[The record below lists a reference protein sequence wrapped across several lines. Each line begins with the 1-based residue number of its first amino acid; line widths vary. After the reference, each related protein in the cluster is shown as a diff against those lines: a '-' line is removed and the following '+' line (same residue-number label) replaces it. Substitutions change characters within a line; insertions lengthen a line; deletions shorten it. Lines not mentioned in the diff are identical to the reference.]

1 MHPES
6 PCTPHFDAQYNPPP
20 ANVFLPARELIFM
33 MSPPPC
39 RIIDGITARETRKT
53 LFRFVP
59 RTRSQSSSLFSCA
72 GPKSPMPAL
81 LTRIPTGP
89 SFASVAETSFPTS
102 SARVTSAVCQMTLL
116 VSPRNSSAVAC
127 SLSMSRPQMATPAP
141 SSASFIAIARPMPRL
156 PPVTSAILFVRGPPI
171 SFASFVLL
179 MPTITILLSSGRP
192 FSCKTHLNIQPQGPL
207 CVPYENAP
215 GGLDNIKYL
224 GPCRVTP
231 CRFTCAFP
239 IIPKFYETALYPATA
254 LQVYQT
260 YEQAWSLSEE
270 NGMNRTRRM
279 AGLAIIA
286 ALCLAISGAS
296 SALAQA
302 PAGQDAGAGKQQYTM
317 AEYNAYQAAAA
328 ERNPA
333 QQIKL
338 LDDFVAKYP
347 NSALLIYIYP
357 LYYNAYSQLKNWPKV
372 TEYADKL
379 LALGEKSEAPIR
391 YQAYYARAFAYSN
404 LPPTSQ
410 DVKDQAP
417 KACEAAKAGLK
428 TLGELKK
435 PDNMSEDDFNKQ
447 KQQPAILFSYTLA
460 QCSMIQKDYQ
470 TAIDS
475 YKAVLEKNPDDAI
488 TSYKIGQAYMAMN
501 PPQQMDAFWYF
512 AKAASAKNANQT
524 QATQV
529 KSYLRK
535 LIANYQG
542 GNVCDNLVDAELN
555 ELLQLASTSAERP
568 ASYKLI
574 STADLDAARK
584 DMTIASVIADLKAG
598 GDKAKITWLAAC
610 GLEFPDVP
618 GKLIGVTPGSDAVQ
632 LKVAFVTSDAE
643 FDAKTTPDMDV
654 KVVGQPEAAKLEK
667 DNPVRFTGTLAAY
680 DPDPAFM
687 LHWDKAKVN
696 AEDIPKEKEKKSPTK
711 KRPVTKKPGRG

>member
-1 MHPES
+1 
-6 PCTPHFDAQYNPPP
+6 
-20 ANVFLPARELIFM
+20 
-33 MSPPPC
+33 
-39 RIIDGITARETRKT
+39 
-53 LFRFVP
+53 
-59 RTRSQSSSLFSCA
+59 
-72 GPKSPMPAL
+72 
-81 LTRIPTGP
+81 
-89 SFASVAETSFPTS
+89 
-102 SARVTSAVCQMTLL
+102 
-116 VSPRNSSAVAC
+116 
-127 SLSMSRPQMATPAP
+127 
-141 SSASFIAIARPMPRL
+141 
-156 PPVTSAILFVRGPPI
+156 
-171 SFASFVLL
+171 
-179 MPTITILLSSGRP
+179 
-192 FSCKTHLNIQPQGPL
+192 
-207 CVPYENAP
+207 
-215 GGLDNIKYL
+215 
-224 GPCRVTP
+224 
-231 CRFTCAFP
+231 
-239 IIPKFYETALYPATA
+239 
-254 LQVYQT
+254 
-260 YEQAWSLSEE
+260 
-270 NGMNRTRRM
+270 MNRTPRI

-286 ALCLAISGAS
+286 GLYLAISGAS
-296 SALAQA
+296 NALAQA

-328 ERNPA
+328 EKNPA

-338 LDDFVAKYP
+338 LDDFVTKYP

-357 LYYNAYSQLKNWPKV
+357 LYYNAYSQLKTWPKV
-372 TEYADKL
+372 IEYADKL
-379 LALGEKSEAPIR
+379 LALGEKVEAPIR

-404 LPPTSQ
+404 LLATSPE
-410 DVKDQAP
+410 VKEQAP

-512 AKAASAKNANQT
+512 AKAVSAKNANQT
-524 QATQV
+524 QSTQV
-529 KSYLRK
+529 KTYLRK

-542 GNVCDNLVDAELN
+542 GNVCENLTDAELN
-555 ELLQLASTSAERP
+555 ELLQLAGSSAERP
-568 ASYKLI
+568 AGYKLP
-574 STADLDAARK
+574 SSADLDAARK
-584 DMTIASVIADLKAG
+584 DMTIASVIADLRAG
-598 GDKAKITWLAAC
+598 GDKAKITWLASC

-618 GKLIGVTPGSDAVQ
+618 GKLIEVTPGTDAVQ

-654 KVVGQPEAAKLEK
+654 KVVGQPDAAKLEK

-680 DPDPAFM
+680 DPDPNFM

-696 AEDIPKEKEKKSPTK
+696 AEDIPKEKEKKSTTK
-711 KRPVTKKPGRG
+711 KRPATKKPGRS

>member
-1 MHPES
+1 
-6 PCTPHFDAQYNPPP
+6 
-20 ANVFLPARELIFM
+20 
-33 MSPPPC
+33 
-39 RIIDGITARETRKT
+39 
-53 LFRFVP
+53 
-59 RTRSQSSSLFSCA
+59 
-72 GPKSPMPAL
+72 
-81 LTRIPTGP
+81 
-89 SFASVAETSFPTS
+89 
-102 SARVTSAVCQMTLL
+102 
-116 VSPRNSSAVAC
+116 
-127 SLSMSRPQMATPAP
+127 
-141 SSASFIAIARPMPRL
+141 
-156 PPVTSAILFVRGPPI
+156 
-171 SFASFVLL
+171 
-179 MPTITILLSSGRP
+179 
-192 FSCKTHLNIQPQGPL
+192 
-207 CVPYENAP
+207 
-215 GGLDNIKYL
+215 
-224 GPCRVTP
+224 
-231 CRFTCAFP
+231 
-239 IIPKFYETALYPATA
+239 
-254 LQVYQT
+254 
-260 YEQAWSLSEE
+260 
-270 NGMNRTRRM
+270 MNRTRRI

-286 ALCLAISGAS
+286 GLYLAISGAS
-296 SALAQA
+296 NALAQA

-357 LYYNAYSQLKNWPKV
+357 LYYNAYSQIKTWPKV
-372 TEYADKL
+372 IEYADKL
-379 LALGEKSEAPIR
+379 LALGEKAEAPIR

-404 LPPTSQ
+404 LLATSQ
-410 DVKDQAP
+410 EVKDQAP

-512 AKAASAKNANQT
+512 AKAVSAKNANQT
-524 QATQV
+524 QSTQV
-529 KSYLRK
+529 KTYLRK

-542 GNVCDNLVDAELN
+542 GNVCDNLTDAELN
-555 ELLQLASTSAERP
+555 ELLQLAGSSAERP
-568 ASYKLI
+568 AGYKLP
-574 STADLDAARK
+574 SSADLDAARK
-584 DMTIASVIADLKAG
+584 DMTIASVIADLRAG
-598 GDKAKITWLAAC
+598 GDKAKITWLASC

-618 GKLIGVTPGSDAVQ
+618 GKLIEVTPGTDAVQ

-680 DPDPAFM
+680 DPDPNFM

-696 AEDIPKEKEKKSPTK
+696 AEDIPKEKEKKSTTK
-711 KRPVTKKPGRG
+711 KRPATKKPGRS

>member
-1 MHPES
+1 
-6 PCTPHFDAQYNPPP
+6 
-20 ANVFLPARELIFM
+20 
-33 MSPPPC
+33 
-39 RIIDGITARETRKT
+39 
-53 LFRFVP
+53 
-59 RTRSQSSSLFSCA
+59 
-72 GPKSPMPAL
+72 
-81 LTRIPTGP
+81 
-89 SFASVAETSFPTS
+89 
-102 SARVTSAVCQMTLL
+102 
-116 VSPRNSSAVAC
+116 
-127 SLSMSRPQMATPAP
+127 
-141 SSASFIAIARPMPRL
+141 
-156 PPVTSAILFVRGPPI
+156 
-171 SFASFVLL
+171 
-179 MPTITILLSSGRP
+179 
-192 FSCKTHLNIQPQGPL
+192 
-207 CVPYENAP
+207 
-215 GGLDNIKYL
+215 
-224 GPCRVTP
+224 
-231 CRFTCAFP
+231 
-239 IIPKFYETALYPATA
+239 
-254 LQVYQT
+254 
-260 YEQAWSLSEE
+260 
-270 NGMNRTRRM
+270 MNRTRRV
-279 AGLAIIA
+279 AGLAITA
-286 ALCLAISGAS
+286 GLCLAISGAS
-296 SALAQA
+296 IARAQA
-302 PAGQDAGAGKQQYTM
+302 PAGQDAGAGQQKYTM
-317 AEYNAYQAAAA
+317 AEYNSYQACAA
-328 ERNPA
+328 EKNPQA
-333 QQIKL
+333 QVKC

-347 NSALLIYIYP
+347 NSALLVYIYP

-372 TEYADKL
+372 IENADKL
-379 LALGEKSEAPIR
+379 LAMGDKVEPPIR

-404 LPPTSQ
+404 MPPNSP
-410 DVKDQAP
+410 DVQNQAP

-428 TLGELKK
+428 TLSELKK
-435 PDNMSEDDFNKQ
+435 PDSMSEEDFNKQ
-447 KQQPAILFSYTLA
+447 KQQPAILFNYTLA

-555 ELLQLASTSAERP
+555 ELLQLAST
-568 ASYKLI
+568 
-574 STADLDAARK
+574 ADLDAARK

-654 KVVGQPEAAKLEK
+654 KVVGQSEASKLEK

-680 DPDPAFM
+680 DPEPNFM

-696 AEDIPKEKEKKSPTK
+696 AEDIPKEKEKKGTTK
-711 KRPVTKKPGRG
+711 KRPSTKKPGRG

>member
-1 MHPES
+1 
-6 PCTPHFDAQYNPPP
+6 
-20 ANVFLPARELIFM
+20 
-33 MSPPPC
+33 
-39 RIIDGITARETRKT
+39 
-53 LFRFVP
+53 
-59 RTRSQSSSLFSCA
+59 
-72 GPKSPMPAL
+72 
-81 LTRIPTGP
+81 
-89 SFASVAETSFPTS
+89 
-102 SARVTSAVCQMTLL
+102 
-116 VSPRNSSAVAC
+116 
-127 SLSMSRPQMATPAP
+127 
-141 SSASFIAIARPMPRL
+141 
-156 PPVTSAILFVRGPPI
+156 
-171 SFASFVLL
+171 
-179 MPTITILLSSGRP
+179 
-192 FSCKTHLNIQPQGPL
+192 
-207 CVPYENAP
+207 
-215 GGLDNIKYL
+215 
-224 GPCRVTP
+224 
-231 CRFTCAFP
+231 
-239 IIPKFYETALYPATA
+239 
-254 LQVYQT
+254 
-260 YEQAWSLSEE
+260 
-270 NGMNRTRRM
+270 MNRTRRV
-279 AGLAIIA
+279 AGLAIVA
-286 ALCLAISGAS
+286 ALCLVTGGAS
-296 SALAQA
+296 NVLAQA

-328 ERNPA
+328 EKNPT

-338 LDDFVAKYP
+338 LDDFVSKYP

-379 LALGEKSEAPIR
+379 LALGEKAEPPIR

-428 TLGELKK
+428 TLNELKK
-435 PDNMSEDDFNKQ
+435 PDNMSEEDFNKQ
-447 KQQPAILFSYTLA
+447 KQQPAILFNYTLA

-488 TSYKIGQAYMAMN
+488 TAYKIGQAYMAMT

-512 AKAASAKNANQT
+512 AKAVTAKNANQQ

-529 KSYLRK
+529 KTYLRK

-542 GNVCDNLVDAELN
+542 GNVCDNLVDAELS
-555 ELLQLASTSAERP
+555 ELLQLASSSAERP
-568 ASYKLI
+568 ASYKLP
-574 STADLDAARK
+574 SAADLDAARK

-598 GDKAKITWLAAC
+598 GDKAKITWLASC

-618 GKLIGVTPGSDAVQ
+618 GKLIDVTPGSDVQ

-654 KVVGQPEAAKLEK
+654 KVVGQPDAAKLEK
-667 DNPVRFTGTLAAY
+667 GNPVRFTGTLAAY
-680 DPDPAFM
+680 DPDPNFM

-696 AEDIPKEKEKKSPTK
+696 AEDIPKDKEKKSPTK
-711 KRPVTKKPGRG
+711 KRPATKKPSR